1 MVGSPADAHNARV
14 SSSWV
19 KSAPQLKPSSKEG
32 SRKHTFRN
40 RANSWCKGWFIN
52 SFLICLKLKFERV
65 FQSNLVIQ
73 TQSFWNLYINIP
85 ELCVSHIPF
94 FFWLLTST
102 TAPSPVNLVS
112 FVIFELLGG
121 AVAAGLFRLTE
132 METTAAKDEKV
143 KMGMWLGTLPWN
155 KQQTFLKI
163 TGWKMTFSVGGWHI
177 LGSYLSFREGSWLTW
192 SVGLKGWFLFASSWS
207 MMLFFFG

>member
-1 MVGSPADAHNARV
+1 MLETQIWKSFPVKFGDSNSKFLESIYKHPRTLCFAHT
-14 SSSWV
+14 
-19 KSAPQLKPSSKEG
+19 L
-32 SRKHTFRN
+32 
-40 RANSWCKGWFIN
+40 
-52 SFLICLKLKFERV
+52 
-65 FQSNLVIQ
+65 
-73 TQSFWNLYINIP
+73 
-85 ELCVSHIPF
+85 